1 MAVVAAVVVAAVVAA
16 AAAAVVVAEEE
27 VVVVVVAV
35 AEVAVAV
42 EPTTMMT
49 NQTVTFYSFLIVGF
63 ISIVNTF
70 DEKKFRR
77 KSLKNSPRWIQQ
89 QLLPPDFPRVFYH
102 ETCWVESSQDF
113 FAAGNLPKL
122 SLFEMSQ
129 IDLALVI

>member
-77 KSLKNSPRWIQQ
+77 KSLKIFPDGSSNNCSLRISQGFSIMKHVWSKQVKTF
-89 QLLPPDFPRVFYH
+89 LLRG
-102 ETCWVESSQDF
+102 T
-113 FAAGNLPKL
+113 
-122 SLFEMSQ
+122 SLT
-129 IDLALVI
+129 LTLNR